1 MTDSQKQH
9 RVSDVVTSGVGDFY
23 PLATKTTLDDVIAMG
38 DVLILDTVIIEDFRT
53 EFGVH
58 PFAVVAIETIA
69 TGSAAKSKKGGDFF
83 TFPTS
88 GQVLLSKLRELKTK
102 GALPIIGCF
111 VKEKQYYDV
120 K

>member
-1 MTDSQKQH
+1 MTDSQNQK

-38 DVLILDTVIIEDFRT
+38 DVTILDTVIIEDFRT
-53 EFGVH
+53 EYGVH
-58 PFAVVAIETIA
+58 PFAVVAIQTPK
-69 TGSAAKSKKGGDFF
+69 TAKTKEQTF

-88 GQVLLSKLRELKTK
+88 GQVILSKLREMKTK

-111 VKEKQYYDV
+111 VKEKQYFDV